1 MLILLFA
8 LAGAI
13 CAIPVRLLTRR
24 LVAVRG
30 GHPDE
35 ARLLCGRLSAV
46 LFMALGSL
54 GFSLISVV
62 IPMTDMVR
70 LIQFL
75 LVFLILLSLSVVD
88 IVIRRIPNE
97 LLLALILTYALGH
110 SLDAG
115 WSGITTNL
123 LGAAIAAVLF
133 TLPTRMGLFPIGWG
147 DVKYAVVIGF
157 CFGLLGL
164 LQVTMVMGLGLGL
177 YTAYLYISRRGGLFT
192 SAAIG
197 PYLSAGAVATMVFP
211 VFTTI
216 F

>member
-1 MLILLFA
+1 MPILLFA

-13 CAIPVRLLTRR
+13 CAIPVRLLSRR

-35 ARLLCGRLSAV
+35 SRLLKGGLSAA
-46 LFMALGSL
+46 LFSGLGAL
-54 GFSLISVV
+54 GFSLISAFIPTTDV
-62 IPMTDMVR
+62 IR

-75 LVFLILLSLSVVD
+75 LVFLILLSLSIVD
-88 IVIRRIPNE
+88 IVVRRIPNE
-97 LLLALILTYALGH
+97 LLLALILIYALGH
-110 SLDAG
+110 TLNRG
-115 WSGITTNL
+115 WTGITTNL

-133 TLPTRMGLFPIGWG
+133 TLPARLGLQIGWG
-147 DVKYAVVIGF
+147 DIKYAVVIGF
-157 CFGLLGL
+157 CFGLTGL
-164 LQVTMVMGLGLGL
+164 LQVTLVMGLGLGL
-177 YTAYLYISRRGGLFT
+177 YTAYLYISRRGGLLT

-197 PYLSAGAVATMVFP
+197 PYLSLGAVATMVFP